1 MINNLKS
8 IKIKMTKGIQQVRK
22 SLVKIED
29 ARVVQDIQDIKIMV
43 GGNEEIVKAAKM
55 DENNRQIRPKGND
68 GDTVTRNGT
77 IKNIVKS
84 RVISKDTDQATTVI
98 DTQIVVEP
106 ATMIDEREIV
116 NAIVVNGIA
125 KK

>member
-29 ARVVQDIQDIKIMV
+29 ARVVQDIQDITIMV
-43 GGNEEIVKAAKM
+43 GGNEEIVKATKM

-84 RVISKDTDQATTVI
+84 RVIPKDIDQATTII

>member
-1 MINNLKS
+1 
-8 IKIKMTKGIQQVRK
+8 MTKGIQQVRK

-29 ARVVQDIQDIKIMV
+29 ARVVPDIQDIKIMV
-43 GGNEEIVKAAKM
+43 GGNEEIVKARKM

-68 GDTVTRNGT
+68 GDAVTRNGT

-84 RVISKDTDQATTVI
+84 RVIPKDTDQATTII